1 MGERREEMGDFNYDV
16 RYQIVATKREGSILH
31 PLFSFD

>member
-1 MGERREEMGDFNYDV
+1 MGDGRLEMGDFNYDV
-16 RYQIVATKREGSILH
+16 RYRIVATKREGVKYY